1 MNEKTAFPLCWP
13 DGRPRTAPMNRRHAR
28 FKTSFAAARSNLL
41 REIKLLGGSDC
52 IFSSD
57 IQRRQDGLPYA
68 DAKPKS
74 GDPGIAA
81 YFNRKGRQL
90 CFACDRYLT
99 VDDNMHAIALTV
111 QALRGVAR
119 WGTGDMMESAFRGY
133 ASLPERAG
141 GSSWWDI
148 LGVPI
153 NATTEQ
159 AWKAYRLL
167 AKKHHPD
174 IGGDAELFL
183 QIHEAWKQCESRN
196 EQ

>member
-13 DGRPRTAPMNRRHAR
+13 DGRPRTAPANRRHAR
-28 FKTSFAAARSNLL
+28 FKTSFATARKNLI
-41 REIKLLGGSDC
+41 REIKLLGGDNC

-57 IQRRQDGLPYA
+57 IPRRQDGLPYA

-74 GDPGIAA
+74 GDTGIAA
-81 YFNRKGRQL
+81 YFNRKGKQL

-111 QALRGVAR
+111 EALRGIAR

-133 ASLPERAG
+133 AALPERAG
-141 GSSWWDI
+141 GSSWWET

-159 AWKAYRLL
+159 AKEAYRML
-167 AKKHHPD
+167 AKKYHPD
-174 IGGDAELFL
+174 LGGDAELFRR
-183 QIHEAWKQCESRN
+183 INEAWQQCESRVS
-196 EQ
+196 